1 MKKAKVLTVIA
12 LILIPLTVIF
22 GRKLPGR
29 SYYITSMLVIAE
41 VMIPF
46 FLSFEGRKPEAR
58 ELVLLAVLSALAI
71 ASRVVIPIPNFKA
84 TYAMIMLAGI
94 ALGPEGGFLVG
105 AVTAIVS
112 NFFFGQGP
120 HTPWQMMAY
129 GAGGFLMG
137 FLFRPGHLPRKR
149 LLLGLCGA
157 AAVILF
163 VGPLLDTSS
172 VFMMLSHLTPET
184 AFAIYLAGFPINCTQ
199 AVPTFLVLF
208 FLGKPFLEKLDRV
221 KLRYG
226 MGDTTSSQ

>member
-1 MKKAKVLTVIA
+1 MKKTKILTAVF
-12 LILIPLTVIF
+12 LLLIPLTVIF

-29 SYYITSMLVIAE
+29 SYYITSLLVILE
-41 VMIPF
+41 IMIPF

-84 TYAMIMLAGI
+84 TYAMVMLAGI
-94 ALGPEGGFLVG
+94 ALGAESGFLVG
-105 AVTAIVS
+105 ALTALVS

-129 GAGGFLMG
+129 GA
-137 FLFRPGHLPRKR
+137 
-149 LLLGLCGA
+149 

-163 VGPLLDTSS
+163 IGPLLDTSS
-172 VFMMLSHLTPET
+172 VFMMLSRLTPET
-184 AFAIYLAGFPINCTQ
+184 ALAIYLAGFPVNCTQ

-226 MGDTTSSQ
+226 MGDMAE

>member
-1 MKKAKVLTVIA
+1 MKKTKILTAVF
-12 LILIPLTVIF
+12 LLLIPLTVIF

-29 SYYITSMLVIAE
+29 SYYITSLLVILE
-41 VMIPF
+41 IMIPF

-84 TYAMIMLAGI
+84 TYAMVMLAGI
-94 ALGPEGGFLVG
+94 ALGAESGFLVG
-105 AVTAIVS
+105 ALTALVS

-129 GAGGFLMG
+129 GAGGCLMG
-137 FLFRPGHLPRKR
+137 FLFRRGLLPRKR
-149 LLLGLCGA
+149 LLLGLFGA
-157 AAVILF
+157 ATIILF
-163 VGPLLDTSS
+163 IGPLLDTSS
-172 VFMMLSHLTPET
+172 VFMMLSRLTPET
-184 AFAIYLAGFPINCTQ
+184 ALAIYLAGFPVNCTQ

-226 MGDTTSSQ
+226 MGDMAG